1 MRPAVLLALAAAC
14 TARRPSTAD
23 EVRRIA
29 DDVIPKVEAA
39 ARLRF
44 LRRPSLGIR
53 TREQVER
60 YLMGRIDQEY
70 PPERLAHIAT
80 AYRRFGLIPDTL
92 DLRALILAVLAE
104 QVVGYFDPDSST
116 LYLVEG
122 TDPVQIRLVLAHEL
136 VHALQHQYVPLDSLL
151 SPERDATTPG
161 SSPNDARMA
170 AQAVLEG
177 QATLAS
183 FAAILEADQLDRLD
197 NFWRDLRQNVR
208 QAQEQ
213 MPLFAAAPLIL
224 REGLLFPYLAGADF
238 MRWFEET
245 MPDTQPFGPLLPT
258 STEQI
263 LHPEKYRA
271 GDQPTALILASGG
284 APAAP
289 LYTDG
294 FGEFETRIVLQEL
307 TGSESLG
314 TAGAL
319 GWDGDRFAIYPGP
332 RGQEPVVWWTVW
344 DSPAAAEKFA
354 TMLERHWPG
363 RVPPGRR
370 WRVDRAQVDGVPG
383 VRLVDAGDDWTG
395 WSSLPGART
404 R

>member
-14 TARRPSTAD
+14 TSRPPSTAD

-29 DDVIPKVEAA
+29 DDVVPKVEAA
-39 ARLRF
+39 VGLTFRQ
-44 LRRPSLGIR
+44 RPSLGIR

-60 YLMGRIDQEY
+60 YLVRRLDQEY
-70 PPERLAHIAT
+70 PPERLGHIAN

-92 DLRALILAVLAE
+92 DLRALFLAVLAE
-104 QVVGYFDPDSST
+104 QVVGYFDPDSAT
-116 LYLVEG
+116 LYVVDG

-136 VHALQHQYVPLDSLL
+136 VHALQHQYVPLDSILAG
-151 SPERDATTPG
+151 EG
-161 SSPNDARMA
+161 PNDARLA

-183 FAAILEADQLDRLD
+183 FAAVLDASQLDRLN
-197 NFWRDLRQNVR
+197 NFWRDLRESVR
-208 QAQEQ
+208 QEQER
-213 MPLFAAAPLIL
+213 MPMFSSAPLIL

-245 MPDTQPFGPLLPT
+245 LPDTQPYGPRMPR

-271 GDQPTALILASGG
+271 GDDPTPLTLVPQAPGG
-284 APAAP
+284 AP
-289 LYTDG
+289 LYEDD

-395 WSSLPGART
+395 WGHLPEART
-404 R
+404 H